1 MKECIRLWIKYS
13 KFKLS
18 LGSLQGFVKD
28 MKVIDLEIIKGKI
41 SSIK

>member
-13 KFKLS
+13 KFKLL
-18 LGSLQGFVKD
+18 LGSLGFVKD